1 MAGFATLY
9 VPDGMDT
16 KPNTEIAMFHAEMI
30 HGPPEN
36 KSKIYHHYGN
46 AKETNT
52 YVTKGTGEAITYTPL
67 FTCKNTSS
75 LPSLFTF
82 HRLLDRLRWRVR
94 TDAGFRYIQLTGYPG
109 TPDFK
114 TLTAHFIHTDY
125 EMTGSVSFSDPDL
138 DAVQHITRTAAMSN
152 FQSIPTDW

>member
-1 MAGFATLY
+1 
-9 VPDGMDT
+9 
-16 KPNTEIAMFHAEMI
+16 MFHAEMI

-52 YVTKGTGEAITYTPL
+52 YTTRGAGEEITYTPL
-67 FTCKNTSS
+67 FAY
-75 LPSLFTF
+75 
-82 HRLLDRLRWRVR
+82 
-94 TDAGFRYIQLTGYPG
+94 AGFRCIQLTSVPG

-114 TLTAHFIHTDY
+114 AQKVHFIHTDY

-138 DAVQHITRTAAMSN
+138 TAVQHADHDLCV
-152 FQSIPTDW
+152 F